1 METKTL
7 QFGETFQEAIT
18 IGVKNAPS
26 IIAAIALWLVTI
38 WIPYLNIGTTIAIAL
53 LPTELAKGNIIN
65 PLGIFESKY
74 RRYMGEYLLTVILT
88 GTGHPMPLCCS
99 SSCRASCLPS
109 LGRSPSTS

>member
-38 WIPYLNIGTTIAIAL
+38 WIPYLNIGKI
-53 LPTELAKGNIIN
+53 G
-65 PLGIFESKY
+65 
-74 RRYMGEYLLTVILT
+74 
-88 GTGHPMPLCCS
+88 
-99 SSCRASCLPS
+99 RAHV
-109 LGRSPSTS
+109 